1 MRYLACFACLVFVS
15 AVSGC
20 AICPP
25 GYLDDYATV
34 GGKWQRSDPTR
45 GRVGSTLS
53 DAGSTT
59 HTSPAFTEGSYYGP
73 PAGERYQYESGY
85 VDPNYNGDVYAP
97 DNDSRSY
104 VNEAIDPN
112 VYGPAEQYSTAPRYS
127 DVITDGSTNS
137 NGGGVSILENGTR

>member
-1 MRYLACFACLVFVS
+1 MRHLASCACLILLS

-59 HTSPAFTEGSYYGP
+59 TTVSGTSGGAYYAPQIGDSYP
-73 PAGERYQYESGY
+73 HDPGY
-85 VDPNYNGDVYAP
+85 VDPNFNGTLYAPGDV
-97 DNDSRSY
+97 SRPS
-104 VNEAIDPN
+104 VNEEYDPN
-112 VYGPAEQYSTAPRYS
+112 VYGSADQYSTAPRYS
-127 DVITDGSTNS
+127 EDINPGSTTPS
-137 NGGGVSILENGTR
+137 GGGMSILESAIR